1 MSAGN
6 TEEKSDVAE
15 LDALMALGE
24 LASAGPTGPDP
35 VVAPT
40 EVPVVGAVAKEDLQ
54 KWVQCCSCEKWR
66 RVPYSIE
73 EDQIPDSWTCADN
86 LWDSKYNSCEVE
98 QALSDDR
105 IDEILAQ
112 QEKQELLAAQQQQQL
127 ALQQQQQLVLQQQMM
142 QMQQMQQHHDHDEE
156 RERGDERVREAAM
169 ERGGPDRLGLHLALG
184 GRHGARRDGLLH
196 RARGMDW

>member
-54 KWVQCCSCEKWR
+54 KWVQCCSCERWR

-112 QEKQELLAAQQQQQL
+112 QEKQELLAAQQQQRR
-127 ALQQQQQLVLQQQMM
+127 QLVG
-142 QMQQMQQHHDHDEE
+142 HSSP
-156 RERGDERVREAAM
+156 RSYGDNAA
-169 ERGGPDRLGLHLALG
+169 GGGLNAPVAVL
-184 GRHGARRDGLLH
+184 GARLVQDQLH
-196 RARGMDW
+196 RRDDGRFLLR